1 MVKSHLKLDN
11 EIRALLSFYC
21 EKQNKDPE
29 ILVNKLIRE
38 FLYKNISEIDFQ
50 RITTEAA
57 NSNNFDTSELMRN
70 FGDNWLQ
77 D

>member
-1 MVKSHLKLDN
+1 MVKSHLKLNN

-21 EKQNKDPE
+21 EKKNKDPE
-29 ILVNKLIRE
+29 ILVNELIND
-38 FLYKNISEIDFQ
+38 FLHKNISDIDFQ
-50 RITTEAA
+50 KIITENST
-57 NSNNFDTSELMRN
+57 SNNFDTSKLMHN

>member
-1 MVKSHLKLDN
+1 MVKSHLKLNN

-29 ILVNKLIRE
+29 ILVNELIND
-38 FLYKNISEIDFQ
+38 FLHKNISEVDFQ
-50 RITTEAA
+50 KIITENST
-57 NSNNFDTSELMRN
+57 SNNFDTSELMRN

>member
-1 MVKSHLKLDN
+1 MVKSHLKLNN

-29 ILVNKLIRE
+29 ILVNELIND
-38 FLYKNISEIDFQ
+38 FLHKNISEIDFQ
-50 RITTEAA
+50 KIITENST
-57 NSNNFDTSELMRN
+57 SNNFDTSELMRN